1 MRLHPRILACVLP
14 CPFAS
19 LETPAMSNPTP
30 DTPPPAPSQT
40 GRYLFVLILGL
51 LLGVACVVMAL
62 RALESGKT
70 WQDRYPSALMQLM
83 SAHSAQLG
91 QKAEANRCTASE
103 LMPHLEAMRMLGN
116 DLEPAFAELG
126 TDRRFMAYASDF
138 RAQLDQLLTEPPHTC
153 DALAEARGGI
163 GAACKACH
171 QDFR

>member
-1 MRLHPRILACVLP
+1 
-14 CPFAS
+14 
-19 LETPAMSNPTP
+19 MSNPAP

-51 LLGVACVVMAL
+51 VLGVVAVVMAL

-70 WQDRYPSALMQLM
+70 WQDRYPTAVMRLMV
-83 SAHSAQLG
+83 AHSAQLG
-91 QKAEANRCTASE
+91 QKAEANRCTAGE
-103 LMPHLEAMRMLGN
+103 LMPHLEALRMLGN

-138 RAQLDQLLTEPPHTC
+138 RGRLDQLLADPPHAC
-153 DALAEARGGI
+153 DALDAARNDI